1 MSGAMDATVD
11 TQRRPQGRSRMVAAA
26 VGALVLASAAAGYLV
41 TTLGPQGGVVAAGR
55 WSVALTT
62 TLDTGATITGTGVIV
77 SSSGEVVT
85 SYNVVNGAVSIAA
98 AVGDGGPRYAAT
110 TFALSP
116 TEGVAVLQLLDAKGL
131 PSAGIGDSSRVTMGD
146 HVTAVGGATRA
157 TKMDSQGAIVG
168 LGQTAVTSDPNG
180 ASSESLRGLI
190 EYNAPLPADG
200 AGGPLVDTS
209 GNLIGLNVSDAQQ
222 RATTASG
229 VSYAI
234 PVNLVMSIVHDV
246 NTHTPDPS
254 ILQGHG
260 AYLGIE
266 VLDSVSPP
274 GALIISVQPGT
285 PAQVAGMVAQDI
297 IVAVNNVGVDS
308 VVALRDQLQRHQG
321 GDYVSVR
328 WLDAAGHTHNFTVQ
342 VAAATFA

>member
-1 MSGAMDATVD
+1 MDATVD
-11 TQRRPQGRSRMVAAA
+11 TQPRPLGRSRAIAAA
-26 VGALVLASAAAGYLV
+26 IGVLVLASAAAGYLV
-41 TTLGPQGGVVAAGR
+41 TTLGSRGGVAAAGH
-55 WSVALTT
+55 WAVALTT
-62 TLDTGATITGTGVIV
+62 TLDTGATVTGTGVIV

-116 TEGVAVLQLLDAKGL
+116 ADGVAVLQLLDAKGL
-131 PSAGIGDSSRVTMGD
+131 PSAGIADSSRVSVGD
-146 HVTAVGGATRA
+146 HVTAIGGSNHTTTA
-157 TKMDSQGAIVG
+157 DSQGAIVE
-168 LGQTAVTSDPNG
+168 LGQTAVASDPDG
-180 ASSESLRGLI
+180 ASSETLNGLI
-190 EYNAPLPADG
+190 EYNAPLPDEG

-222 RATTASG
+222 RATTTSG

-246 NTHTPDPS
+246 NTHTPNPA

-266 VLDSVSPP
+266 VHDSVSPP
-274 GALIISVQPGT
+274 GALIISVEPGT
-285 PAQVAGMVAQDI
+285 PAKVAGMVAQDI

-321 GDYVSVR
+321 GDYISVR
-328 WLDAAGHTHNFTVQ
+328 WLDPSGHAHNATVQ
-342 VAAATFA
+342 LAAATFA